1 MLLNGGKNDGRLSP
15 GQLAG
20 GLVSGTIK
28 QYQIIIYLHERR
40 FRFKNGNTLRDEDSV
55 VNCARPAIDRDPTR
69 WFLIVLDISSIST
82 RAAGA
87 VQFGCLAVATCAPYF
102 ESTTMSTANLNADD
116 DQIIAATENWL
127 EKAVIGLNLCPFA
140 KAVHVKKQVRYVV
153 SNATTPEALLEQLM
167 EELQRLSDTDPE
179 EVDTTL
185 LIHPF
190 VLTDFLDYNEF
201 LDVADAAVEDMQLDG
216 EIQVASFHPQY
227 QFADTDVNDIA
238 NYTNRAPY
246 PILHLLREESIDR
259 AVDAFPE
266 AEQIFEKNVE
276 TMNNLG
282 HDGWDKLDVG
292 PAR

>member
-1 MLLNGGKNDGRLSP
+1 
-15 GQLAG
+15 
-20 GLVSGTIK
+20 
-28 QYQIIIYLHERR
+28 
-40 FRFKNGNTLRDEDSV
+40 
-55 VNCARPAIDRDPTR
+55 
-69 WFLIVLDISSIST
+69 
-82 RAAGA
+82 
-87 VQFGCLAVATCAPYF
+87 
-102 ESTTMSTANLNADD
+102 MSTANLNADD

-140 KAVHVKKQVRYVV
+140 KAVHVKQQVRYVV
-153 SNATTPEALLEQLM
+153 SSATTPEALLEQLM

-227 QFADTDVNDIA
+227 QFADTDINDIA

-259 AVDAFPE
+259 AVEAFPE
-266 AEQIFEKNVE
+266 AEQIFEKNME
-276 TMNNLG
+276 TMEKLG
-282 HDGWDKLDVG
+282 HEGWDALDVG